1 LSEGGRV
8 EVDTDYM
15 TLFPSPDGMMHDEC
29 MVGIGGTPVHWYP
42 TGTSRWMRSCV
53 RVSTSVSRCPACAII
68 RATQNTGPRHCGI
81 TERQKN
87 SLLPAGFDLRRAAA
101 CGHSG
106 CYRRTDLPFVN
117 GTERSRALHTSLK
130 RDLSQCIRTWKTSF
144 ASALTRSGPRV
155 AAYMTRPISIGL
167 RLSGKS

>member
-1 LSEGGRV
+1 MTSAWSASGAHPCTGIRPGRPGGCDPASEC
-8 EVDTDYM
+8 
-15 TLFPSPDGMMHDEC
+15 LQA
-29 MVGIGGTPVHWYP
+29 
-42 TGTSRWMRSCV
+42 SRAAQRAQLYELPKIPA
-53 RVSTSVSRCPACAII
+53 RAIAESR
-68 RATQNTGPRHCGI
+68 RGK
-81 TERQKN
+81 KN

-101 CGHSG
+101 CGDSG

-155 AAYMTRPISIGL
+155 VAHMARPISIGL
-167 RLSGKS
+167 RPSGKS